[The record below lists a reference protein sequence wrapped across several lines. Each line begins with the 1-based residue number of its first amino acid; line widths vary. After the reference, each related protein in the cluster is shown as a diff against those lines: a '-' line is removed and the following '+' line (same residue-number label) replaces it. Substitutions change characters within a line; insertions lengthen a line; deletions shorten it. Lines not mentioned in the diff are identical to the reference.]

1 MPSSVHKVET
11 LSNHV
16 VQLGAVWLLFL
27 PQPLATI
34 GAGLIILSQCYLI
47 ISGNYAWLNW
57 LTLLLAFSGISDS
70 YIQFMIP
77 IEAPATLAAD
87 PILGIITVVIGVV
100 VAYLSIDPIKNMIS
114 PQQRM
119 NASFNPLHLVNTYGA
134 FGSVTRTRHEIIIEG
149 TTDEVINDNTDWKAY
164 EFKGKPGNPHKIPRQ
179 WAPYHLRLDW
189 QMWFAAMTSIR
200 RNPWLIIFI
209 QKLLLGDNK
218 TLRLLSNNP
227 FNDHSPNYIRA
238 RLLKYEFT
246 SSQEYKE
253 TGKRWNRSFERMYI
267 SPTSLQDLSH
277 LY

>member
-1 MPSSVHKVET
+1 
-11 LSNHV
+11 
-16 VQLGAVWLLFL
+16 
-27 PQPLATI
+27 
-34 GAGLIILSQCYLI
+34 
-47 ISGNYAWLNW
+47 
-57 LTLLLAFSGISDS
+57 
-70 YIQFMIP
+70 MIP